1 MNQKTGDATDFSVDG
16 EKPTRRIRLEAQAT
30 ETIDFSQVYG
40 DALTESGSF
49 AVLGISSTA
58 TGSLLNA
65 LPIPVLCIDSSLCIG
80 FANHACSKIVPD
92 SEALKGNSIASIIP
106 RPHDIDLV
114 RSVTEAVFSTRKPQ
128 VLEAMIRTEQA
139 FMWGRIHLR
148 SLRILGE
155 QLVLVL
161 VEDLTPEKRRLI
173 LQNRHEK
180 ELEKTRRELEYR
192 VREATLELSRVN
204 EGLRKEIAYRR
215 RAQQELKESLVK
227 FKKTLD
233 GTITALAS
241 LAEKRDPYTAGHQL
255 RVARLACAIAKRMG
269 LAADRVK
276 GIGIAAS
283 MHDIGKICV
292 PAELLSKPGR
302 ISEHEY
308 GIIKAHP
315 EVGYDILK
323 VIDFPWPL
331 AEIALQHHERIDGTG
346 YPRGLEGREM
356 LLESRIIAVADV
368 VEAISS
374 HRPYR
379 PSLGL
384 KHAVRE
390 IVDNR
395 GILYDTDVVNSCLA
409 IFQRVGTSREPD
421 SLAFS
426 KECPR

>member
-1 MNQKTGDATDFSVDG
+1 MSQKPEKTTDFSTHS
-16 EKPTRRIRLEAQAT
+16 EEPTRRITLESPAT
-30 ETIDFSQVYG
+30 QTIDFSQVYG

-49 AVLGISSTA
+49 AVMGISSTA

-65 LPIPVLCIDSSLCIG
+65 LPIPVLCIDSSLSIR
-80 FANHACSKIVPD
+80 FANDACTKLTTD
-92 SEALKGNSIASIIP
+92 CEALKGNSMSCILP
-106 RPHDIDLV
+106 RPHDMDLV
-114 RSVTEAVFSTRKPQ
+114 RSVTETVFATRKPQ
-128 VLEAMIRTEQA
+128 ILEGMVRKEES

-173 LQNRHEK
+173 LQDKHEK
-180 ELEKTRRELEYR
+180 ELEKTRRELEKR
-192 VREATLELSRVN
+192 VQEATAELSRVN
-204 EGLRKEIAYRR
+204 QGLRKEIAYRR
-215 RAQQELKESLVK
+215 QAQLELRESLVK
-227 FKKTLD
+227 FKKTLN

-255 RVARLACAIAKRMG
+255 RVARLASAIAKRMG

-302 ISEHEY
+302 INEHEY

-346 YPRGLEGREM
+346 YPKGLTGHEM

-379 PSLGL
+379 AALGL
-384 KHAVRE
+384 ENALRE
-390 IVDNR
+390 IVDKK
-395 GILYDTDVVNSCLA
+395 GILYDSDVVDACLT
-409 IFQRVGTSREPD
+409 IFPRRGTTP
-421 SLAFS
+421 
-426 KECPR
+426 

>member
-1 MNQKTGDATDFSVDG
+1 MTQRTGETANFSPNG
-16 EKPTRRIRLEAQAT
+16 EKSTGPVRLEPQDT
-30 ETIDFSQVYG
+30 QTIDFSQVG
-40 DALTESGSF
+40 IQDLTESGSF
-49 AVLGISSTA
+49 AVMGISSTA

-65 LPIPVLCIDSSLCIG
+65 LPIPVLCIDCSLSIR
-80 FANHACSKIVPD
+80 FANQACSKITPD
-92 SEALKGNSIASIIP
+92 SEVLKSNSISSIIP
-106 RPHDIDLV
+106 RTRDINLV

-128 VLEAMIRTEQA
+128 VVEGMIRTGKS

-161 VEDLTPEKRRLI
+161 VEDLTPEKRQLI
-173 LQNRHEK
+173 LKDKHEK
-180 ELEKTRRELEYR
+180 ELQKTRRELENR
-192 VREATLELSRVN
+192 VQAATAELSREN

-215 RAQQELKESLVK
+215 RAQQELQESLVK

-255 RVARLACAIAKRMG
+255 RVARLACAIARQMG
-269 LAADRVK
+269 LAKDRLK
-276 GIGIAAS
+276 GLGIAAS
-283 MHDIGKICV
+283 MHDIGKICA

-302 ISEHEY
+302 INEHEY
-308 GIIKAHP
+308 GIIKAHA

-331 AEIALQHHERIDGTG
+331 AEIVLQHHERIDGTG
-346 YPRGLEGREM
+346 YPNGIEGHTM

-379 PSLGL
+379 PALGL
-384 KHAVRE
+384 KNAIQE
-390 IVDNR
+390 IVDKR
-395 GILYDTDVVNSCLA
+395 GVLYDADVVDSCLA
-409 IFQRVGTSREPD
+409 LFQKWGSR
-421 SLAFS
+421 
-426 KECPR
+426 R

>member
-1 MNQKTGDATDFSVDG
+1 MSQKAGETTDFSPNG
-16 EKPTRRIRLEAQAT
+16 EEPTRRIRLEAQAT
-30 ETIDFSQVYG
+30 ETIDFSQVYS

-49 AVLGISSTA
+49 AVMGISSTA

-65 LPIPVLCIDSSLCIG
+65 LPIPVLCIDSSLSIR
-80 FANHACSKIVPD
+80 FANHACSKITPD
-92 SEALKGNSIASIIP
+92 SEALNGNPISSIIP
-106 RPHDIDLV
+106 RPHDIDLIA
-114 RSVTEAVFSTRKPQ
+114 SVTEAVFSTRKPQ
-128 VLEAMIRTEQA
+128 ILEGMIRTGQT

-161 VEDLTPEKRRLI
+161 VEDLTPEKRQLI
-173 LQNRHEK
+173 LQNKHEK
-180 ELEKTRRELEYR
+180 ELEKTRRELENR
-192 VREATLELSRVN
+192 VREATAELSKVN
-204 EGLRKEIAYRR
+204 EGLRNEIAYRR

-255 RVARLACAIAKRMG
+255 RVARLARAIAKHMG
-269 LAADRVK
+269 LAVERVK

-302 ISEHEY
+302 INEHEY

-346 YPRGLEGREM
+346 YPRGLEGHEM

-379 PSLGL
+379 PALGL
-384 KHAVRE
+384 KTAVQE
-390 IVDNR
+390 IADKR
-395 GILYDTDVVNSCLA
+395 GILYDKDVVDSCLA
-409 IFQRVGTSREPD
+409 LFKRGPIT
-421 SLAFS
+421 
-426 KECPR
+426 

>member
-1 MNQKTGDATDFSVDG
+1 MSRKSPETTDFLLDG
-16 EKPTRRIRLEAQAT
+16 EKQPGPIRLEPPLTQ
-30 ETIDFSQVYG
+30 TIDFSQIYSHT
-40 DALTESGSF
+40 LTESGSF

-65 LPIPVLCIDSSLCIG
+65 LPIPVLCVDRSLSIR
-80 FANHACSKIVPD
+80 FANHACSKITSD
-92 SEALKGNSIASIIP
+92 TEALKDSSITGIIT
-106 RPHDIDLV
+106 RPHDMTLV
-114 RSVTEAVFSTRKPQ
+114 RSAAEAVFLTRKPH
-128 VLEAMIRTEQA
+128 VLEGMIRTQES
-139 FMWGRIHLR
+139 FMWGRMHLR

-161 VEDLTPEKRRLI
+161 VEDLTPEKRQLI
-173 LQNRHEK
+173 LQDKHEK
-180 ELEKTRRELEYR
+180 ELEKTRLELEKR
-192 VREATLELSRVN
+192 VREATAELSRVN
-204 EGLRKEIAYRR
+204 EGLRKEITYRR

-233 GTITALAS
+233 GAITALAS

-255 RVARLACAIAKRMG
+255 RVARLASAIAKHMG

-302 ISEHEY
+302 INEHEY

-346 YPRGLEGREM
+346 YPRGLEGHEM

-379 PSLGL
+379 AALGL
-384 KHAVRE
+384 ESALQE
-390 IVDNR
+390 IVGKR
-395 GILYDTDVVNSCLA
+395 GVLYDADVVDACLA
-409 IFQRVGTSREPD
+409 LFHRTGNS
-421 SLAFS
+421 S
-426 KECPR
+426 

>member
-1 MNQKTGDATDFSVDG
+1 MTPRTGETTDFSPNG
-16 EKPTRRIRLEAQAT
+16 EVPTPRIRMEPQAT
-30 ETIDFSQVYG
+30 QTIDFSQVTIQ
-40 DALTESGSF
+40 DLTESGSF
-49 AVLGISSTA
+49 AVMGISSTA

-65 LPIPVLCIDSSLCIG
+65 LPIPVLCIDRSLAII
-80 FANHACSKIVPD
+80 FANHACSKIAPE

-106 RPHDIDLV
+106 RPHDIDMV
-114 RSVTEAVFSTRKPQ
+114 RSVTEAVFSTRKPR
-128 VLEAMIRTEQA
+128 VVEGMIRTEKA

-155 QLVLVL
+155 RLVLVL
-161 VEDLTPEKRRLI
+161 VEDLTPEKRQLI
-173 LQNRHEK
+173 LKDKHEK
-180 ELEKTRRELEYR
+180 ELQKTRFELENR
-192 VREATLELSRVN
+192 VQAATAELSRVN

-215 RAQQELKESLVK
+215 RAQQELQESLVK

-255 RVARLACAIAKRMG
+255 RVAGLACAIAKHMG
-269 LAADRVK
+269 LAEDRVK

-302 ISEHEY
+302 INEHEY
-308 GIIKAHP
+308 GIIKAHA

-331 AEIALQHHERIDGTG
+331 AEIVLQHHERIDGTG
-346 YPRGLEGREM
+346 YPNGIEGHTM

-379 PSLGL
+379 PALGL
-384 KHAVRE
+384 KNAIQE
-390 IVDNR
+390 IVDKR
-395 GILYDTDVVNSCLA
+395 GVLYDADVVDSCLA
-409 IFQRVGTSREPD
+409 LFQKWGSR
-421 SLAFS
+421 
-426 KECPR
+426 R

>member
-1 MNQKTGDATDFSVDG
+1 MNQRKPPSIDDLHGDEDS
-16 EKPTRRIRLEAQAT
+16 TRPRRMEPQLT
-30 ETIDFSQVYG
+30 ETIDFGQMRSQ
-40 DALTESGSF
+40 DMTESGSF

-65 LPIPVLCIDSSLCIG
+65 LPIPVLCIDKSLSIR
-80 FANHACSKIVPD
+80 FANNACLRITPD
-92 SEALKGNSIASIIP
+92 FEALQGSPISTIIP
-106 RPHDIDLV
+106 RTQDVDMV
-114 RSVTEAVFSTRKPQ
+114 RSVTADVFTTRKPRVVEGMMRAQ
-128 VLEAMIRTEQA
+128 DA
-139 FMWGRIHLR
+139 FMWGRIHFR
-148 SLRILGE
+148 SLRVLGE
-155 QLVLVL
+155 RLVLVL
-161 VEDLTPEKRRLI
+161 VEDLTPEKRQII
-173 LQNRHEK
+173 LQDRHEK
-180 ELEKTRRELEYR
+180 ELQKARSELQAR
-192 VREATLELSRVN
+192 VDEATTELSRVN

-215 RAQQELKESLVK
+215 QAEQRLKESLVK

-255 RVARLACAIAKRMG
+255 RVARLACGIARRMG
-269 LAADRVK
+269 MAGDRVK

-302 ISEHEY
+302 ISKHEY

-323 VIDFPWPL
+323 VIEFPWPL
-331 AEIALQHHERIDGTG
+331 AEIALQHHERTDGSG
-346 YPRGLEGREM
+346 YPRGLKGEEM

-379 PSLGL
+379 PALGL
-384 KHAVRE
+384 RVALQE
-390 IVDNR
+390 ISAKR
-395 GILYDTDVVNSCLA
+395 GVLYDSEVVDSCLA
-409 IFQRVGTSREPD
+409 MLRKG
-421 SLAFS
+421 AG
-426 KECPR
+426 

>member
-1 MNQKTGDATDFSVDG
+1 
-16 EKPTRRIRLEAQAT
+16 
-30 ETIDFSQVYG
+30 
-40 DALTESGSF
+40 
-49 AVLGISSTA
+49 
-58 TGSLLNA
+58 
-65 LPIPVLCIDSSLCIG
+65 
-80 FANHACSKIVPD
+80 
-92 SEALKGNSIASIIP
+92 
-106 RPHDIDLV
+106 
-114 RSVTEAVFSTRKPQ
+114 
-128 VLEAMIRTEQA
+128 
-139 FMWGRIHLR
+139 
-148 SLRILGE
+148 
-155 QLVLVL
+155 
-161 VEDLTPEKRRLI
+161 
-173 LQNRHEK
+173 
-180 ELEKTRRELEYR
+180 

-204 EGLRKEIAYRR
+204 EGLRKEIAFQR

-255 RVARLACAIAKRMG
+255 RVARLACAIARRMG
-269 LAADRVK
+269 LAADRGK
-276 GIGIAAS
+276 GMGIAAS
-283 MHDIGKICV
+283 MHEIGKICV

-395 GILYDTDVVNSCLA
+395 GRLYDADVVDSCLA
-409 IFQRVGTSREPD
+409 IFQRVRTSP
-421 SLAFS
+421 
-426 KECPR
+426 

>member
-1 MNQKTGDATDFSVDG
+1 MSRKKREPTDFSLDD
-16 EKPTRRIRLEAQAT
+16 EKQTRPIRLERPVTQ
-30 ETIDFSQVYG
+30 TIDFSQAYSH
-40 DALTESGSF
+40 ALTESGSF

-65 LPIPVLCIDSSLCIG
+65 LPIPVLCVDRSLSIR
-80 FANHACSKIVPD
+80 FANHACSKITSDP
-92 SEALKGNSIASIIP
+92 EALKDNSFTGIIT
-106 RPHDIDLV
+106 RPHDVALV
-114 RSVTEAVFSTRKPQ
+114 RSAAETVFSTRKPR
-128 VLEAMIRTEQA
+128 VLEGMIRTEES

-161 VEDLTPEKRRLI
+161 VEDLTPEKRQLV
-173 LQNRHEK
+173 LQDKHEK
-180 ELEKTRRELEYR
+180 ELEKTRMELEKR
-192 VREATLELSRVN
+192 VREATAELSRAN
-204 EGLRKEIAYRR
+204 EGLRKEIMYRR
-215 RAQQELKESLVK
+215 RAQQELNESLAK

-233 GTITALAS
+233 GAITALAS

-255 RVARLACAIAKRMG
+255 RVARLASAIARHMG

-302 ISEHEY
+302 INEHEY

-346 YPRGLEGREM
+346 YPRGLEGHEM

-379 PSLGL
+379 AALGL
-384 KHAVRE
+384 ESALHE
-390 IVDNR
+390 IVGKR
-395 GILYDTDVVNSCLA
+395 GVLYDTDVVDACLA
-409 IFQRVGTSREPD
+409 LFHRPGNS
-421 SLAFS
+421 S
-426 KECPR
+426 

>member
-1 MNQKTGDATDFSVDG
+1 MSLKRKESADFSVHG
-16 EKPTRRIRLEAQAT
+16 EDQIRPLRLEPPVTQ
-30 ETIDFSQVYG
+30 TIDFSQVYG
-40 DALTESGSF
+40 HALTESGSF

-65 LPIPVLCIDSSLCIG
+65 LPIPVLCIDRSFSIK
-80 FANHACSKIVPD
+80 FANHACSKITPD
-92 SEALKGNSIASIIP
+92 AEALKGSSISTIIP
-106 RPHDIDLV
+106 RPHDMSLV
-114 RSVTEAVFSTRKPQ
+114 HGATEAVFATRKPH
-128 VLEAMIRTEQA
+128 VLEGMIRTEES

-173 LQNRHEK
+173 LQEKHEK
-180 ELEKTRRELEYR
+180 ELERARRELEKR
-192 VREATLELSRVN
+192 VREATAELSRVN
-204 EGLRKEIAYRR
+204 EGLRREIAYRR
-215 RAQQELKESLVK
+215 QAQLEQMESLEK

-255 RVARLACAIAKRMG
+255 RVARLASAIGKHMG
-269 LAADRVK
+269 LAPDRVK
-276 GIGIAAS
+276 GLGIAAS

-302 ISEHEY
+302 INEHEY

-323 VIDFPWPL
+323 AIDFPWPL
-331 AEIALQHHERIDGTG
+331 ADIALQHHERIDGTG
-346 YPRGLEGREM
+346 YPKGLRGNEM

-379 PSLGL
+379 AALGL
-384 KHAVRE
+384 ENALQE
-390 IVDNR
+390 IVDKR
-395 GILYDTDVVNSCLA
+395 GVLYDKDVVDACL
-409 IFQRVGTSREPD
+409 
-421 SLAFS
+421 SLFRKPETLS
-426 KECPR
+426 